1 MVNSRVSRLDH
12 TFAALS
18 DPTRR
23 ALVATLATGPRTV
36 GDLAAPL
43 PISLVAVTK
52 HLSALERAGLVA
64 RTRQGRSVVCTL
76 RPLAL
81 AEAAR
86 WLDTYRRFW
95 IDRLD
100 SLHEFLN
107 SDDVSDHGSTA

>member
-1 MVNSRVSRLDH
+1 MVNSRVSTLDH

-23 ALVATLATGPRTV
+23 GLIATLAAGPTTV
-36 GDLAAPL
+36 GALAAPL

-52 HLSALERAGLVA
+52 HLAALERAGLVA
-64 RTRQGRSVVCTL
+64 RTRRGRSVVCTL

-86 WLDTYRRFW
+86 WLDAYRRFW
-95 IDRLD
+95 TERLD
-100 SLHEFLN
+100 SLHEFLTT
-107 SDDVSDHGSTA
+107 DGSTP

>member
-1 MVNSRVSRLDH
+1 MVNSRVSTLDH

-23 ALVATLATGPRTV
+23 GLVATLATGPRTV

-52 HLSALERAGLVA
+52 HLAALERAGLVV
-64 RTRQGRSVVCTL
+64 RTRHGRSVVCTL

-86 WLDTYRRFW
+86 WLDAYRRFW
-95 IDRLD
+95 TDRLD
-100 SLHEFLN
+100 SLHEFLVT
-107 SDDVSDHGSTA
+107 DDGSTP